1 MSAIMNSITYVFDYL
16 RSKWKVER
24 IAEQYVLVIH
34 PREVIAYPIYEKHD
48 SDEQYAIVQAA
59 VGGYIEGCPPSKYI
73 REIVRDVCSTR
84 EMGVDVFCNQC
95 AVGEP
100 NQLLTNIRGNAVL
113 CFPEYGDNEDHKE
126 GYRYFF
132 SKDEAVEIMARL
144 MKESGTISDITM
156 SPLTNEEAAEKNYM
170 CEQMEEKKI
179 MVRRERRETKE
190 TKEKKEMGEMRAKRE
205 IMARRKAKEIRKEK
219 LRMENEGRKEERN
232 HETFSLSEE
241 NPYNIPVAPLAMY

>member
-1 MSAIMNSITYVFDYL
+1 MNSITYVFDYL

-100 NQLLTNIRGNAVL
+100 NQLLTDIRGNAVL

-144 MKESGTISDITM
+144 MKESGTISDIAM
-156 SPLTNEEAAEKNYM
+156 SPLTSEEAAEKNYGY
-170 CEQMEEKKI
+170 EQIDEKKI
-179 MVRRERRETKE
+179 TARRETKE
-190 TKEKKEMGEMRAKRE
+190 MREMRAKKE
-205 IMARRKAKEIRKEK
+205 IMVRRKERAMKKEK
-219 LRMENEGRKEERN
+219 LRMENGER
-232 HETFSLSEE
+232 
-241 NPYNIPVAPLAMY
+241 AKR